1 MQFETEQPRANIKVV
16 GVGGCGGNVVRFLQ
30 SRAIEGVRYA
40 AVNTDAQALGRVDGA
55 DCLQIGQSMTRGLGA
70 GARPEVAA
78 SAAREETERLR
89 EMVKACDM
97 IFITAGMGKGTGTG
111 ASPIVAEIARDLGIL
126 TVAVV
131 TRPFAYEKREKV
143 ADAGL
148 AELSSHVDS
157 LIVVPN
163 EKLREVMGRG
173 AKMSEAFSASNE
185 VLFNAVCGIAEV
197 ITKPGEMNLDFNDVR
212 SVMASKGKAVIGSAC
227 EGGADRASRAI
238 EAAIKCPLIEDVD
251 ISSAAGILV
260 NITAS
265 ENSLTLDET
274 GEVMEAVEERVGD
287 GGDNV
292 FFGTVYDDRMEDNL
306 RVTVIVTGIED
317 ARAREREAETALRVV
332 AGGAKDPCIVS
343 GRRRQQQENGDV
355 PAILR
360 RQLS

>member
-16 GVGGCGGNVVRFLQ
+16 GVGGCGGNVVRYLQ
-30 SRAIEGVRYA
+30 GRAIEGVHYA

-55 DCLQIGQSMTRGLGA
+55 DRLQIGQSMTRGLGA

-78 SAAREETERLR
+78 AAAREETERLR
-89 EMVKACDM
+89 EAVKNCDM
-97 IFITAGMGKGTGTG
+97 VFITAGMGKGTGTG
-111 ASPIVAEIARDLGIL
+111 ASPIVAEVARDLGIL

-131 TRPFAYEKREKV
+131 TRPFAYERREKI
-143 ADAGL
+143 AEAGL
-148 AELSSHVDS
+148 AELSAHVDS

-173 AKMSEAFSASNE
+173 ARMNDAFAASNE
-185 VLFNAVCGIAEV
+185 VLYNAVCGIAEV

-212 SVMASKGKAVIGSAC
+212 SVMSSKGKAVIGSAC
-227 EGGADRASRAI
+227 EEGADRAGRAI
-238 EAAIKCPLIEDVD
+238 ESAIKCPLIEDVD
-251 ISSAAGILV
+251 ISSAAGVLV

-265 ENSLTLDET
+265 ESLTLDET
-274 GEVMEAVEERVGD
+274 SEIMDVVEEQVGE

-292 FFGTVYDDRMEDNL
+292 FFGTVCDERMEGKL

-317 ARAREREAETALRVV
+317 AQAREREAATALKVV
-332 AGGAKDPCIVS
+332 AGGAKDPCVVS
-343 GRRRQQQENGDV
+343 GRHRQIRDSA